1 MRWAGN
7 VAKRHTG
14 LWWENLKER
23 DHLGD
28 LNIDRSVILQTD
40 FKEILRESVDWMNM
54 AQDWEKWPTVVNA
67 VLNLRIP

>member
-1 MRWAGN
+1 M
-7 VAKRHTG
+7 AKRHTG